1 MSVKNQ
7 IKKRISVKSL
17 ISRFDNQ
24 IIYKGDINNNYIL
37 SPTFNRC
44 GLQLASPT
52 TRMKIFDDITSMV
65 VWGTDETKFL
75 TSLGFANDKKKL
87 NEVFSKV
94 FKLNPPLIVLCEGFG
109 FTQEVVAC
117 AKRLKSKTTIV
128 KCHIHSHMLYFQI
141 TAWIN
146 AMLATYQFLHAT
158 VVQIN
163 GVGVLIQGDS
173 GIGKSEV
180 ALQLIKR
187 GALFVAD
194 DAVEITNLGN
204 RIYARPSKITSGFM
218 EVRGVGMIDISRA
231 VGINNVNC
239 KTVGI
244 DINVILQKAAGDDVN
259 NMDLERL
266 REKQTFKSLLGVK
279 VATYNIPVTTG
290 RDVSNMIEAAVSD
303 FKLREQG
310 YNCAREFDKNLKKLS
325 KEKN

>member
-1 MSVKNQ
+1 MSVKNK
-7 IKKRISVKSL
+7 ITKRIPVKSL
-17 ISRFDNQ
+17 ISRFDNK
-24 IIYKGDINNNYIL
+24 IIYNGAVNSNYIT

-44 GLQLASPT
+44 GLQLASPS
-52 TRMKIFDDITSMV
+52 TRMKLFDDIGSMV
-65 VWGTDETKFL
+65 VWGTDETNFL
-75 TSLGFANDKKKL
+75 TSFGFNKDKKKI
-87 NEVFSKV
+87 NEVFKKV
-94 FKLNPPLIVLCEGFG
+94 LKLNPPLIVLCEGFN
-109 FTQEVVAC
+109 FANEVVAC

-146 AMLATYQFLHAT
+146 AMLASYQFLHAT

-204 RIYARPSKITSGFM
+204 KIYARPSKITSGFM

-244 DINVILQKAAGDDVN
+244 YSSVVLQKAVNDDVN
-259 NMDLERL
+259 NISFERL
-266 REKQTFKSLLGVK
+266 REKQSYKSMLGVK
-279 VATYNIPVTTG
+279 VPTYNIPVTTG

-303 FKLREQG
+303 FKLREHG
-310 YNCAREFDKNLKKLS
+310 YKCAQAFDKNLKKLA
-325 KEKN
+325 KEK

>member
-1 MSVKNQ
+1 MSVKNS
-7 IKKRISVKSL
+7 IKKRIPIKSL
-17 ISRFDNQ
+17 LSRFDNK
-24 IIYKGDINNNYIL
+24 IIYSGDINNNYIA

-44 GLQLASPT
+44 GLQLATPVE
-52 TRMKIFDDITSMV
+52 RMNIFDDITSIV

-75 TSLGFANDKKKL
+75 TSLGYAKDKNKL
-87 NEVFSKV
+87 NQVFSKIL
-94 FKLNPPLIVLCEGFG
+94 KLKPPLIVLCEGFG

-117 AKRLKSKTTIV
+117 AKKLKSKTTIV
-128 KCHIHSHMLYFQI
+128 QCHLHSHMLYFQI

-163 GVGVLIQGDS
+163 GIGVLIQGDS

-204 RIYARPSKITSGFM
+204 KIYARPSKITSGFM

-244 DINVILQKAAGDDVN
+244 DIVVVLQKAIDDDVN
-259 NMDLERL
+259 NLGLERL
-266 REKQTFKSLLGVK
+266 REKQTYKSMLGVK
-279 VATYNIPVTTG
+279 VATYYIPVTTG

-310 YNCAREFDKNLKKLS
+310 YNCAQQFDRNLKKLS
-325 KEKN
+325 KES

>member
-1 MSVKNQ
+1 MNSR
-7 IKKRISVKSL
+7 IKKRIPVKSL
-17 ISRFDNQ
+17 ISRFDNK
-24 IIYKGDINNNYIL
+24 IIYKGNIGSNYIY

-44 GLQLASPT
+44 GLQLASPK
-52 TRMKIFDDITSMV
+52 TRMKLFDDITSMV

-75 TSLGFANDKKKL
+75 NSLGFDKDKKKL
-87 NEVFSKV
+87 NEVFTKIL
-94 FKLNPPLIVLCEGFG
+94 KLKPPLIVLCEGFD
-109 FTQEVVAC
+109 FTHEVVAC

-163 GVGVLIQGDS
+163 GVGVLIQGES

-187 GALFVAD
+187 GALFVGD

-204 RIYARPSKITSGFM
+204 KLYARPSRITSGFM

-244 DINVILQKAAGDDVN
+244 DIIVILQKAVDDDVN
-259 NMDLERL
+259 SMSLERL
-266 REKQTFKSLLGVK
+266 RERQTYRSVLGVK

-310 YNCAREFDKNLKKLS
+310 YNCAHEFDKNLKKLS
-325 KEKN
+325 KEKQ